1 MGWDSLFLLANY
13 WAIACWIALVFL
25 PRGPRTLA
33 LILYLG
39 VALLC
44 YAVGTLADFEGA
56 KFLVDVSPVLVII
69 ALSSAVFTWF
79 DRR

>member
-1 MGWDSLFLLANY
+1 MSAGDPGRRPEDSADRFNRVAKR
-13 WAIACWIALVFL
+13 AA
-25 PRGPRTLA
+25 PM
-33 LILYLG
+33 LG